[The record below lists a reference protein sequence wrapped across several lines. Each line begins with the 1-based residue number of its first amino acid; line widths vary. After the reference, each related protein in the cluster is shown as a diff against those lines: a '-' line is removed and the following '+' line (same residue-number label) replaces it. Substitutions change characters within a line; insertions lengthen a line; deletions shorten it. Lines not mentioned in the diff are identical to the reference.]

1 VLSTPFFLP
10 LNPRGLIDF
19 SGITKPDGTIV
30 EKLYYN
36 STGLCKAV
44 DQSTL
49 IENKMS
55 QYAPFGWTGL
65 YLDDYTGKY
74 HAHYRN

>member
-1 VLSTPFFLP
+1 MHSTPFFLP

-36 STGLCKAV
+36 STGMGV
-44 DQSTL
+44 NGRDPS
-49 IENKMS
+49 
-55 QYAPFGWTGL
+55 GL
-65 YLDDYTGKY
+65 AAKISVKSRGHEIPLALWANGKS
-74 HAHYRN
+74 R